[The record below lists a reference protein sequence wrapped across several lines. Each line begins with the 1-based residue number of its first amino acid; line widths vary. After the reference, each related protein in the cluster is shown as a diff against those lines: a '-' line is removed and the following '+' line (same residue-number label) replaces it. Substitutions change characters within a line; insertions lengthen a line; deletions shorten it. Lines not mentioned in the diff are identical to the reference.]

1 MNNYTKEEL
10 MFYKKSLYKTLK
22 KYYQDYLE
30 YLKDYSNHNLKLL
43 TKK

>member
-10 MFYKKSLYKTLK
+10 LFYKKSLYKTLK
-22 KYYQDYLE
+22 KHYQDYLE
-30 YLKDYSNHNLKLL
+30 YLKDYYNHNLKLL